1 MIKKFLR
8 GINVSLLLLIIIST
22 FSSCANEMNIFEGNN
37 NRQINFYVSIPEWK
51 NIHPMLKIIPV
62 KWNYTI
68 PFGIMYSKQPS
79 NDVQY
84 FLNKIKELQPRG

>member
-1 MIKKFLR
+1 
-8 GINVSLLLLIIIST
+8 
-22 FSSCANEMNIFEGNN
+22 
-37 NRQINFYVSIPEWK
+37 
-51 NIHPMLKIIPV
+51 MLKIIPV